1 MGFPGSLEM
10 LSQQQLLHPASS
22 ITSQTDP
29 PGWAVALPTIA
40 WGSTEQLMS
49 LRAGH
54 VPDGAPLP
62 CLCMA
67 TS

>member
-29 PGWAVALPTIA
+29 PGWALALPTTP
-40 WGSTEQLMS
+40 WGSKGQLMS
-49 LRAGH
+49 PIAGH

>member
-29 PGWAVALPTIA
+29 PGLALALPTTA
-40 WGSTEQLMS
+40 WGRTGQLIS
-49 LRAGH
+49 LSAGH
-54 VPDGAPLP
+54 VPDGTPLP